1 MFSTIFT
8 TNSWSSIT
16 SCSLN
21 RIENIYFEKI
31 YILLVIIIKIIK
43 IHTDV
48 AINVSVQLPPLVSKV
63 SVGDLIVLKA
73 SKSNL
78 NEHTPNNEKIYVL

>member
-1 MFSTIFT
+1 M
-8 TNSWSSIT
+8 
-16 SCSLN
+16 
-21 RIENIYFEKI
+21 
-31 YILLVIIIKIIK
+31 
-43 IHTDV
+43 HTDV

-78 NEHTPNNEKIYVL
+78 NEHTPNNEKNICFIDRIFEKIII